1 MKRLTLG
8 GAGWVCL
15 AAGMLLIGCR
25 LAAPDTHSG
34 VRGRVLVGPS
44 CPVVQAGATCPDQP
58 YPASLDVVN
67 PVGRLVARLRADER
81 GEFAVGLPEGTYS
94 LAATAADDA
103 PLPWTEPLEIVIR
116 SGAWTEVTVRMDSG
130 IR

>member
-1 MKRLTLG
+1 VTLG
-8 GAGWVCL
+8 GVGWVCL
-15 AAGMLLIGCR
+15 AAGVMLAGCR
-25 LAAPDTHSG
+25 LAAPDTDSG

-44 CPVVQAGATCPDQP
+44 CPVVQAGETCPDLP

-67 PVGRLVARLRADER
+67 PVGKLVARLEADER
-81 GEFAVGLPEGTYS
+81 GEFAISLPEGTYT
-94 LAATAADDA
+94 LAASAADDTR
-103 PLPWTEPLEIVIR
+103 LPWAEPLEIVVR

>member
-8 GAGWVCL
+8 GVGWACLTAGVML
-15 AAGMLLIGCR
+15 AGCR
-25 LAAPDTHSG
+25 LAAPDAGSG

-44 CPVVQAGATCPDQP
+44 CPMVQAGETCPDQP
-58 YPASLDVVN
+58 YPASLDVVD
-67 PVGRLVARLRADER
+67 PVGRLVARLEADER
-81 GEFAVGLPEGTYS
+81 GEFAVSLPEGTYV
-94 LAATAADDA
+94 LAVSAASDA
-103 PLPWTEPLEIVIR
+103 PLPWADPLEIVVR